1 MLAKKSESPS
11 VDSYE
16 FTSLAE
22 TCGRCLFIM
31 RGMEVKVDRRR
42 AVSPLHGRAV
52 KLLATATLFWGLSF
66 PVMKSIGAVQQQLL
80 PEAST
85 WFTTSLVVFA
95 RFAISAVIIGI
106 VSARTLPRLTRLEFW
121 QGGGLGFFGGIGL
134 IFQMD
139 GLNYT
144 SASTSAFLTQAYC
157 CIIPMIA
164 AVRERHPPSM
174 RVILCT
180 ALMMTGIAILTQLN
194 PRDLHLGRGEIETLI
209 GSLIFT
215 GQILW
220 LERPIFAKNEVNHFS
235 FVMFVVTAVMAL
247 PCALFTMR
255 ESGDVARAF
264 SSASAIGLVLV
275 LVLFCTMT
283 AYMMMNRWQ
292 PHVTATEAGL
302 LYGIE
307 PVFASLFAL
316 FLPGYISSLV
326 GINYAN
332 ERVTLHLF
340 VGGLIIVLANIL
352 LQLKPPEKA
361 PSP

>member
-1 MLAKKSESPS
+1 MGNALRPISPHHAK
-11 VDSYE
+11 
-16 FTSLAE
+16 
-22 TCGRCLFIM
+22 
-31 RGMEVKVDRRR
+31 
-42 AVSPLHGRAV
+42 AVR
-52 KLLATATLFWGLSF
+52 LLATATLFWGLSF
-66 PVMKSIGAVQQQLL
+66 PIMKSIGALQSQLL

-85 WFTTSLVVFA
+85 WFTTSLVVIA

-106 VSARTLPRLTRLEFW
+106 VAARTLSKLTPLEFY
-121 QGGGLGFFGGIGL
+121 QGAGLGFFGGIGL

-157 CIIPMIA
+157 FIIPIIVA
-164 AVRERHPPSM
+164 LRERRSPTL
-174 RVILCT
+174 RVVVCT
-180 ALMMTGIAILTQLN
+180 ILMMTGISILTQLK
-194 PRDLHLGRGEIETLI
+194 PHDLHLGRGEIETLI

-220 LERPIFAKNEVNHFS
+220 LERPLFARNNVNHFS
-235 FVMFVVTAVMAL
+235 FVMFVITAIMAV
-247 PCALFTMR
+247 PCAFFTMR
-255 ESGDVARAF
+255 QSSDISRAF
-264 SSASAIGLVLV
+264 ASPSVIILVLI

-316 FLPGYISSLV
+316 FVPAIISGLV
-326 GINYAN
+326 KIEYAN
-332 ERVTLHLF
+332 ERVTGHLLL
-340 VGGLIIVLANIL
+340 GGSIIVLANVL
-352 LQLKPPEKA
+352 LQIKPPPKENV
-361 PSP
+361 

>member
-1 MLAKKSESPS
+1 MGNAKRPISPQH
-11 VDSYE
+11 
-16 FTSLAE
+16 A
-22 TCGRCLFIM
+22 
-31 RGMEVKVDRRR
+31 K
-42 AVSPLHGRAV
+42 AVR
-52 KLLATATLFWGLSF
+52 LLALATLFWGLSF
-66 PVMKSIGAVQQQLL
+66 PIMKSIGALQAQLL

-85 WFTTSLVVFA
+85 WFTTSLVIIA
-95 RFAISAVIIGI
+95 RFGISAVIIGL
-106 VSARTLPRLTRLEFW
+106 VAARTLRRLTWIEIY

-157 CIIPMIA
+157 FIIPIIVA
-164 AVRERHPPSM
+164 LRERHPPAV
-174 RVILCT
+174 RVIACT
-180 ALMMTGIAILTQLN
+180 VMMVAGIAILTELN

-220 LERPIFAKNEVNHFS
+220 LERPIFSHNNVNNFS
-235 FVMFVVTAVMAL
+235 FVMFVITALMAVPL
-247 PCALFTMR
+247 ALFTFKQPA
-255 ESGDVARAF
+255 DFTQAF
-264 SSASAIGLVLV
+264 ASPSVLTLIMA

-302 LYGIE
+302 LYGLE

-316 FLPGYISSLV
+316 FLPAYISQLT
-326 GINYAN
+326 GINYSN
-332 ERVTLHLF
+332 ERLTLHLF
-340 VGGLIIVLANIL
+340 VGGTIIVLSNIL
-352 LQLKPPEKA
+352 LQLKPPAKT
-361 PSP
+361 SPIPDA